1 MQNNSKSLLAG
12 LAVVIAT
19 VVMVALVGLLAIR
32 PEKEM
37 IMGEADASEY
47 RVSNMVPGH
56 IDSLYV
62 KEGDRVRRG
71 DTLAHIASRQVD
83 AKMQQAEAARSA
95 ASAQSRKAQ
104 HGARSQQKEMAYQ
117 VWQKAKA
124 AEEVY
129 RKSYERVKGLR
140 EKGVVPQQQL
150 DEVEAKYK
158 VAQADCAAAEQQYL
172 MAQEGAQ
179 REDID
184 AAAALVGRAGGAVA
198 EVQSYL
204 DDSYLIAPC
213 DGDVV
218 EIFAKLGDLIGTGSP
233 VVSVL
238 DMEDTWFYFSLR
250 EDLLGDVKSGSTM
263 QVRIP
268 ALGDQTYA
276 VTITRIQAMA
286 SYATW
291 RATKAKGQYDVK
303 SFEVK
308 AVPQQKIEG
317 LLYWFNE
324 TSCTTRACPD
334 MVAAAL
340 PDNTDARRGFR
351 LRVLRHIAGRG
362 AAAETAGGGGRHGS
376 HLHEPPY
383 VPRTRCHARSDRQG
397 RIRQPPRGTPGHAAW

>member
-1 MQNNSKSLLAG
+1 MKENNKSLWAG

-19 VVMVALVGLLAIR
+19 VIIVMLVGLVAIR
-32 PEKEM
+32 PQKEL
-37 IMGEADASEY
+37 ISGEADASEY

-56 IDSLYV
+56 IDTLYV
-62 KEGDRVRRG
+62 KEGDRVRKG

-83 AKMQQAEAARSA
+83 AKMLQAEAARSA

-104 HGARSQQKEMAYQ
+104 AGARSQQKEMAYQ

-129 RKSYERVKGLR
+129 RKSYERVKGLK
-140 EKGVVPQQQL
+140 EKGVVSAQQY

-213 DGDVV
+213 DGEVV
-218 EIFAKLGDLIGTGSP
+218 ELFAKLGDLIGTGSP
-233 VVSVL
+233 VVSIL
-238 DMEDTWFYFSLR
+238 NMDDTWLFFAVR
-250 EDLLGDVKSGSTM
+250 EDRLKDINVGSTV

-268 ALGDQTYA
+268 ALGEQTYSCT
-276 VTITRIQAMA
+276 VRKVQAMA

-291 RATKAKGQYDVK
+291 RATKTNGQYDVK
-303 SFEVK
+303 SFDVK
-308 AVPQQKIEG
+308 VVPIE
-317 LLYWFNE
+317 
-324 TSCTTRACPD
+324 
-334 MVAAAL
+334 
-340 PDNTDARRGFR
+340 
-351 LRVLRHIAGRG
+351 HIESLKPGM
-362 AAAETAGGGGRHGS
+362 TAI
-376 HLHEPPY
+376 LEK
-383 VPRTRCHARSDRQG
+383 
-397 RIRQPPRGTPGHAAW
+397 

>member
-1 MQNNSKSLLAG
+1 MQNKSNSKNLLAG

-19 VVMVALVGLLAIR
+19 VVIVVLVGLVAIR
-32 PEKEM
+32 PEKEL

-56 IDSLYV
+56 IDTLYV
-62 KEGDRVRRG
+62 HEGDRVRRG

-83 AKMQQAEAARSA
+83 AKMIQAEAARSA
-95 ASAQSRKAQ
+95 ASAQSRKAH
-104 HGARSQQKEMAYQ
+104 HGARNQQIEMAYQ

-129 RKSYERVKGLR
+129 RKSYERVRGLR
-140 EKGVVPQQQL
+140 EKGVVAQQQL

-179 REDID
+179 REDIE
-184 AAAALVGRAGGAVA
+184 AASALVNRAGGAVA

-218 EIFAKLGDLIGTGSP
+218 ELYAKLGDLIGTGSP

-238 DMEDTWFYFSLR
+238 DMNDTWFYFSIR
-250 EDLLGDVKSGSTM
+250 EDKLGEVKSGATV

-268 ALGDQTYA
+268 ALGNQTYA
-276 VTITRIQAMA
+276 ASVTRVRAMA

-291 RATKAKGQYDVK
+291 RATRANGQYDVR

-308 AVPQQKIEG
+308 AIPQQKIEG
-317 LLYWFNE
+317 L
-324 TSCTTRACPD
+324 RPG
-334 MVAAAL
+334 M
-340 PDNTDARRGFR
+340 
-351 LRVLRHIAGRG
+351 
-362 AAAETAGGGGRHGS
+362 TAILVS
-376 HLHEPPY
+376 E
-383 VPRTRCHARSDRQG
+383 
-397 RIRQPPRGTPGHAAW
+397 